1 MCVRLLSLGSA
12 RPFSLPSRI
21 QMGRNAIFKP
31 RVCTRADL
39 DVFLEAERTL
49 GGKSK
54 VANRKTRR
62 RVVGDFG
69 RLIAANGFVDPV
81 EGLRFWAGACKND
94 GLGWGAIDTYS
105 AYISKVISPTLT
117 WSQRGDWMDVRST
130 IRCAHA
136 DEDTHGAATCPR
148 EHIVKILPQLSLS
161 ARQAIAA
168 ITFTGARLCDLKRL
182 RRKQMRFGKNSIQIE
197 VRIAKNRRKRSARRI
212 LRIRN
217 VGGLVG
223 LTLDESLLTLQVEQ
237 QQDQDFRPLS
247 HLCLNSIN
255 TQLRCVCQKLG
266 LPRYT
271 TYSFRKF
278 FIRSVIAK
286 FEGDW
291 PRILNFTLHTKMDV
305 VAAHYDGME
314 EEDETF

>member
-1 MCVRLLSLGSA
+1 VNQVTFLISQPGEQPNVREIVISWFCTLL
-12 RPFSLPSRI
+12 FLPSRI

-117 WSQRGDWMDVRST
+117 WSQRGD
-130 IRCAHA
+130 
-136 DEDTHGAATCPR
+136 
-148 EHIVKILPQLSLS
+148 
-161 ARQAIAA
+161 
-168 ITFTGARLCDLKRL
+168 
-182 RRKQMRFGKNSIQIE
+182 
-197 VRIAKNRRKRSARRI
+197 
-212 LRIRN
+212 
-217 VGGLVG
+217 
-223 LTLDESLLTLQVEQ
+223 
-237 QQDQDFRPLS
+237 
-247 HLCLNSIN
+247 
-255 TQLRCVCQKLG
+255 
-266 LPRYT
+266 
-271 TYSFRKF
+271 
-278 FIRSVIAK
+278 
-286 FEGDW
+286 
-291 PRILNFTLHTKMDV
+291 
-305 VAAHYDGME
+305 
-314 EEDETF
+314 